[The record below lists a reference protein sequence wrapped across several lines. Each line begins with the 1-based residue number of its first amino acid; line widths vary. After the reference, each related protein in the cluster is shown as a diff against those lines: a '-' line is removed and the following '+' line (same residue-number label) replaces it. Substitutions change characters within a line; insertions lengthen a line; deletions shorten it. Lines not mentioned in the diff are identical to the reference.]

1 MKKQESGFTLI
12 ELVMVIVILGVLSVV
27 ALPKFIAVDDNAKQ
41 AAVDGVAGSLS
52 SASAINYAARKAG
65 SSGTVAITN
74 CQDVVTPCRAAPC
87 RLVTPSPH
95 WLSRRARRSPPA
107 P

>member
-1 MKKQESGFTLI
+1 M
-12 ELVMVIVILGVLSVV
+12 

-74 CQDVVTPCRAAPC
+74 CQDVANA
-87 RLVTPSPH
+87 LQSGALPSGYTITS
-95 WLSRRARRSPPA
+95 LAVPA
-107 P
+107 GTTITTCTLTANSKTANFTATGIL